1 MVILK
6 QEEQTENRYAVFNSD
21 TGELLSVLNYKP
33 ENCSFIEVDPLEVT
47 GLLSGEDQM
56 SYYYVHYSKITKKY
70 ELRLRINNN
79 IDSYSVNDLI
89 YEIPKDTIDNA
100 DLSITQNIKDTCWK
114 IQIGGDLKANILAQH
129 ISLHNKVSLSVTRKN
144 DPNILYKT
152 LHVDFSSLEN
162 NKYIILP
169 FTDKFEFEG
178 EEVSIY
184 TMKKFDQ
191 YSYVVIQ

>member
-6 QEEQTENRYAVFNSD
+6 QEEQIENRYAVFNSD

-191 YSYVVIQ
+191 YSYGVIQ

>member
-6 QEEQTENRYAVFNSD
+6 QEEQINKRYAVFNSE
-21 TGELLSVLNYKP
+21 TGELLSLPNYKP
-33 ENCSFIEVDPLEVT
+33 EKCDFIEVDPLEVA

-56 SYYYVHYSKITKKY
+56 SYYYVHYSKITKGY

-89 YEIPKDTIDNA
+89 YEIPKNNLDNA
-100 DLSITQNIKDTCWK
+100 DLNITQNIKDTCWK
-114 IQIGGDLKANILAQH
+114 IRIGGNLKANILSQH
-129 ISLHNKVSLSVTRKN
+129 ISLNNTVSLSVTRKN

-152 LHVDFSSLEN
+152 LYVDFSSLEN
-162 NKYIILP
+162 NKYVIIP
-169 FTDKFEFEG
+169 FTDKFEFKG

-184 TMKKFDQ
+184 TMKKFDE
-191 YSYVVIQ
+191 YSYGVIQ

>member
-6 QEEQTENRYAVFNSD
+6 QEEHIDKRYAVFNSE
-21 TGELLSVLNYKP
+21 TGELISLLNYKP
-33 ENCSFIEVDPLEVT
+33 KDCNFIEVDGLEVT
-47 GLLSGEDQM
+47 GLLSGAEQM
-56 SYYYVHYSKITKKY
+56 SYYYVHFSKIKKTY
-70 ELRLRINNN
+70 ELRLRINTN

-89 YEIPKDTIDNA
+89 YEIPKNSIDNA

-114 IQIGGDLKANILAQH
+114 IQIGGDLKANILSQH
-129 ISLHNKVSLSVTRKN
+129 ISLNNKVSLSVTRKN

-162 NKYIILP
+162 NKYVILP

-184 TMKKFDQ
+184 TMKKFDE
-191 YSYVVIQ
+191 YSYGVIQ

>member
-152 LHVDFSSLEN
+152 LYVDFSSLEN

-191 YSYVVIQ
+191 YSYGVIQ

>member
-191 YSYVVIQ
+191 YSYGVIQ